1 MNTQTSDR
9 RLDSVWWALRI
20 GLGLGPFLAGLD
32 KFFNLLADWG
42 MYLSPLA
49 TRALPVSGPTFMRV
63 VGVIEMIVGL
73 AILTRWTRL
82 GAWVAMGWL
91 VAIAINLVTT
101 GMFFDLA
108 VRDLEIAIAA
118 YALARLTEIREAS
131 SETSGRRENEGR
143 LDMKKVLAVVAAA
156 VLFPLVLQ
164 AETWKNASLMDTM
177 CAAKDAMKADPDSHP
192 AKCAVQCQGSGY
204 GVLTADGSFLKF
216 DKAGNDQAIAAL
228 KATKKTDHLRVTVE
242 GDRKGNEIQVK
253 SLVFD

>member
-1 MNTQTSDR
+1 
-9 RLDSVWWALRI
+9 
-20 GLGLGPFLAGLD
+20 
-32 KFFNLLADWG
+32 

-49 TRALPVSGPTFMRV
+49 IRLLPVSAPTFMRV
-63 VGVIEMIVGL
+63 VGVIEMVVGL

-82 GAWVAMGWL
+82 GAYVAMGWL
-91 VAIAINLVTT
+91 VAIAVNLVTT

-118 YALARLTEIREAS
+118 YALAKLTEVRES
-131 SETSGRRENEGR
+131 SREVVGRRNEQR
-143 LDMKKVLAVVAAA
+143 SPEMKKVLAVVFAMVA
-156 VLFPLVLQ
+156 VPLVLQ

-204 GVLTADGSFLKF
+204 GVLTSDGTFLKF

-242 GDRKGNEIQVK
+242 GERKGNEIQVK
-253 SLVFD
+253 SLVLD

>member
-32 KFFNLLADWG
+32 KFFNLLTDWG

-49 TRALPVSGPTFMRV
+49 TRLLPVSGPAFMRV

-73 AILTRWTRL
+73 AILTRWTRV
-82 GAWVAMGWL
+82 GAYVAMGWL
-91 VAIAINLVTT
+91 VAIAVNLVTT

-118 YALARLTEIREAS
+118 YALARLTEVRETSAEAS
-131 SETSGRRENEGR
+131 GRLEKEGR
-143 LDMKKVLAVVAAA
+143 LDMKKVIASVVAALA
-156 VLFPLVLQ
+156 FPLLLQ

-192 AKCAVQCQGSGY
+192 TKCALQCQGSGY

-216 DKAGNDQAIAAL
+216 DKAGNDQAVAAL
-228 KATKKTDHLRVTVE
+228 KASKKTDHLRVTVE

-253 SLVFD
+253 SLVLD